1 MIKSLLCLLLVTAL
15 LLCGCGMNYDNT
27 SCAFY
32 YPYESINYSQQDG
45 VIGSHTELIPSGRRD
60 YKSILNRYIQ
70 GPTTN
75 GFINPFPAGSAVI
88 SVTLDGNNAT
98 ITINSRLAAL
108 KEIELSIACAC
119 LVNTVFSLIPVQ
131 TVILQAESTFS
142 DSSIYKVYSNE
153 SFLTGDNAKELGI
166 SKNTED

>member
-1 MIKSLLCLLLVTAL
+1 MIKSLLCLLLATAL
-15 LLCGCGMNYDNT
+15 LLCGCGKNYDNT

-32 YPYESINYSQQDG
+32 YPYEQEHYSQQDG
-45 VIGSHTELIPSGRRD
+45 VIGSHTESVANGRD
-60 YKSILNRYIQ
+60 YKSILNRYLQ
-70 GPTTN
+70 GPTPN

>member
-1 MIKSLLCLLLVTAL
+1 MRKSLLCLLLTTAL
-15 LLCGCGMNYDNT
+15 LLSSCGKNYDDT

-32 YPYESINYSQQDG
+32 YPYEQTHYSQQDG
-45 VIGSHTELIPSGRRD
+45 VIGSHTESIPNGRSD
-60 YKSILNRYIQ
+60 YKSTLNRYLQ
-70 GPTTN
+70 GITPN

-88 SVTLDGNNAT
+88 NVTLDGNKAI

-108 KEIELSIACAC
+108 KDIELSIACAC

-142 DSSIYKVYSNE
+142 DSSIYKVYSKE

-166 SKNTED
+166 SKDTED

>member
-1 MIKSLLCLLLVTAL
+1 MIKSLLCLLLATAL
-15 LLCGCGMNYDNT
+15 LLCGCSKNYDNT

-32 YPYESINYSQQDG
+32 YPYEQAHYSQQDG
-45 VIGSHTELIPSGRRD
+45 VIGSHTESVANGRD
-60 YKSILNRYIQ
+60 YKSILNRYLQ

-75 GFINPFPAGSAVI
+75 GFVNPFPAGSAVI

-98 ITINSRLAAL
+98 ITINSSLAAL